1 MTHTQTTYT
10 NRIALRAGKKGARPA
25 EVGALASVF
34 EKSATELKQSKL
46 LKCKQTLQIATFNV
60 GTLNRIGQLPE
71 LIASAEE
78 HKIDIIC
85 IQEHRYTH
93 TEDIKYHETGNGWS
107 LATVSA
113 WKNSVNAAVGG
124 VGLLIG
130 PRALK
135 TLNSIEKI
143 QPRMMVATFNGNP
156 RATIVSCY
164 SPTNVSEENE
174 IVTFYDELSSLV
186 RSIPKHNMLVIGGDM
201 NAQIGKNGNN
211 KYSLHN
217 TSNRNG
223 QHLTDFMIENRLA
236 CLNTNYQKRGGK
248 LWTYTYANNTKAQI
262 DYVLINKKWK
272 NSALNCEA
280 YSSFEGVSTDHRIV
294 TAKIRLSLRKND
306 KRTATT
312 KQYDWAL
319 LNNKDVRDKYVLEL
333 RNRFETLQEKTEKST
348 PNDEYENFVNA
359 HLEAAA
365 KYIPTKIKTKY
376 RVPWETLAVREKRA
390 LVKTA
395 SKNYRKNPTN
405 TNALKLKTAQY
416 QLAGIY
422 IKEQTEYIQNQID
435 KIRDSVEDRQS
446 RIAWQTINEVSRRK
460 NTAKAKLKAA
470 NQQERIKLWK
480 QHFENL
486 LGNPPKITHEPI
498 TRIIS
503 KQLDIKLGPFTQ
515 EELDSVLRKI
525 KNRKAAG
532 LDEIPPEVWKTR
544 QFDDILLRHCNAVYN
559 QNPIDRWTKG
569 CILPFPK
576 KGDLGLAKNYRG
588 ITLTSI
594 AAKIYNAL
602 LRNRIEPKIDNILR
616 KNQNG
621 FRRNR
626 STTSQILTI
635 RRILEGV
642 RAKNLQATLIFVDF
656 TKAFDSIH
664 RGKMEQILLA
674 YGIPKETVAAI
685 TILYRNTKVKVR
697 SPDGDTEYF
706 DIVAGVLQGDT
717 LAPYLFII
725 CLDYVLRTSIDK
737 IKENGF
743 ELTKKR
749 SRRYPATTIADAD
762 YADDIAILANTPD
775 QAETLLHSLEGA
787 AASIGLHVNAHKTE
801 YMCYNQTGDISTLE
815 GTPLKLVD
823 KFTYLGSSVESTEKD
838 IETRLTKAW
847 TAINRLST
855 IWKSDLTDKMKR
867 SFFQAAVTSILLY
880 GCTTWTLT
888 KRLKKELDGNYTR
901 MLRAILNKSWQQH
914 PTRHQLYGHLP
925 PITKTIQVRRTRHA
939 GHCWRSRDE
948 LIRDVLLWIPTHGR
962 EKQDDQ
968 LKRTF
973 SSYVRIQVVVL
984 KTCLGRWTIGRSGER
999 GSGISVLPARYDDDD
1014 DMRKQNLTL
1023 DNQQWSICH
1032 KIQRTNERYTCSM
1045 HTHCI

>member
-1 MTHTQTTYT
+1 MVIQDVRNEADNKRFLKGVQQSQQGQWKKWEKTLQKSITWNDIWQMAPLRLSFLICSRYDQLSSKNNLFKWKKESDPLCPLCNDKPKTLEHVLNSCKATLGNGRYT
-10 NRIALRAGKKGARPA
+10 WRHNRVL
-25 EVGALASVF
+25 E
-34 EKSATELKQSKL
+34 ELK
-46 LKCKQTLQIATFNV
+46 
-60 GTLNRIGQLPE
+60 
-71 LIASAEE
+71 
-78 HKIDIIC
+78 
-85 IQEHRYTH
+85 
-93 TEDIKYHETGNGWS
+93 
-107 LATVSA
+107 
-113 WKNSVNAAVGG
+113 
-124 VGLLIG
+124 
-130 PRALK
+130 
-135 TLNSIEKI
+135 
-143 QPRMMVATFNGNP
+143 
-156 RATIVSCY
+156 
-164 SPTNVSEENE
+164 
-174 IVTFYDELSSLV
+174 
-186 RSIPKHNMLVIGGDM
+186 
-201 NAQIGKNGNN
+201 
-211 KYSLHN
+211 
-217 TSNRNG
+217 
-223 QHLTDFMIENRLA
+223 
-236 CLNTNYQKRGGK
+236 
-248 LWTYTYANNTKAQI
+248 
-262 DYVLINKKWK
+262 KK
-272 NSALNCEA
+272 
-280 YSSFEGVSTDHRIV
+280 
-294 TAKIRLSLRKND
+294 
-306 KRTATT
+306 
-312 KQYDWAL
+312 
-319 LNNKDVRDKYVLEL
+319 
-333 RNRFETLQEKTEKST
+333 KST

-405 TNALKLKTAQY
+405 TNALKIKTAQY

-532 LDEIPPEVWKTR
+532 LDEIPPEIWKTR

-559 QNPIDRWTKG
+559 QNPIDRWMKG

-749 SRRYPATTIADAD
+749 SRRYPATTITDAD

-775 QAETLLHSLEGA
+775 QAETLLHSLERA
-787 AASIGLHVNAHKTE
+787 AASIGLYVNAHKTE

-847 TAINRLST
+847 TAINRLSI

-888 KRLKKELDGNYTR
+888 KRLEKKLDGNYTR

-925 PITKTIQVRRTRHA
+925 PITKTIQVRRTRYA

-948 LIRDVLLWIPTHGR
+948 LIRDVLLWIPA
-962 EKQDDQ
+962 QDDQ
-968 LKRTF
+968 LERTF
-973 SSYVRIQVVVL
+973 SSYVRIQDVVL
-984 KTCLGRWTIGRSGER
+984 KTYLGRWTIGRSGER

-1014 DMRKQNLTL
+1014 DMKSESTILTL
-1023 DNQQWSICH
+1023 KNNI
-1032 KIQRTNERYTCSM
+1032 
-1045 HTHCI
+1045 